1 MSNNKRIVKKPPFA
15 WYEVDALEAW
25 LDEQVQQGLRL
36 VAIKGFGTKKWVF
49 EKSHDAPTRYRV
61 HIKPKNGYYTRRE
74 EYKETMRELGWE
86 YVDRLNYRVDI
97 YRATRPDAVEIN
109 TDEETLRGALRSTI
123 LGGVIGGI
131 LLLCFMVPYTFRQNF
146 PPSGRSYGGFYDILI
161 GDGLLPFLFPV
172 FISAV
177 WAVIAVFGIFR
188 AVRQQRRYLLGRSF
202 LPDPEARKRKRI
214 QRMLF
219 ILCGIAI
226 LAAAVDIKLIAGNGM
241 SVAPSTCPVALL
253 EYVAPEEASRLKG
266 KSPSA
271 HSYTYPLSSC
281 LTYEQSGPVM
291 RVDGFKWSY
300 PSFCYQVRVRDI
312 RTEFLAEKYY
322 AEKTAGDD
330 WQEVPIDGWDQ
341 AMYRRSTVSFR
352 EELGYDT
359 IPESLTHPQQDLMLH
374 TGSRVIEI
382 CYTGEADIYPRLNA
396 LYGK

>member
-1 MSNNKRIVKKPPFA
+1 MSNSKSIVKELPFA
-15 WYEVDALEAW
+15 WYEIDALEAW
-25 LDEQVQQGLRL
+25 LDEQVQQGLQL

-49 EKSHDAPTRYRV
+49 EESHDAPTRYRV

-109 TDEETLRGALRSTI
+109 TDEETLHSALRSTI
-123 LGGVIGGI
+123 LGEVIGGI
-131 LLLCFMVPYTFRQNF
+131 LLLCVMVPYTFRQNF
-146 PPSGRSYGGFYDILI
+146 PPSGRSYDGFYDILT
-161 GDGLLPFLFPV
+161 GDGLLPFLFSV
-172 FISAV
+172 FISTV

-202 LPDPEARKRKRI
+202 LPEPEARKRKRI
-214 QRMLF
+214 QRMLY

-226 LAAAVDIKLIAGNGM
+226 LSAAVNIKLIASNT
-241 SVAPSTCPVALL
+241 SAVSSDCPVALL
-253 EYVAPEEASRLKG
+253 EYVAPEEAARLKG
-266 KSPSA
+266 ESPSTY
-271 HSYTYPLSSC
+271 SETYPLSSR

-291 RVDGFKWSY
+291 RVEGFKWSY
-300 PSFCYQVRVRDI
+300 PSFRYCVCVRDI
-312 RTEFLAEKYY
+312 CTEFLAEKYY

-330 WQEVPIDGWDQ
+330 WQAVPIDGWDQ
-341 AMYRRSTVSFR
+341 AMYRRSAVSFR

-359 IPESLTHPQQDLMLH
+359 IPEDLTHPQQDLMLR

-382 CYTGEADIYPRLNA
+382 CYTGEADMYPRLNA